1 MIDRVRIPKGG
12 WTMIDRVRQW
22 ILRWAVTLWA
32 WMFWTGH
39 AHPILWGMAW
49 TVLACACAVGL
60 AALGEP

>member
-1 MIDRVRIPKGG
+1 MIDRI
-12 WTMIDRVRQW
+12 RQW